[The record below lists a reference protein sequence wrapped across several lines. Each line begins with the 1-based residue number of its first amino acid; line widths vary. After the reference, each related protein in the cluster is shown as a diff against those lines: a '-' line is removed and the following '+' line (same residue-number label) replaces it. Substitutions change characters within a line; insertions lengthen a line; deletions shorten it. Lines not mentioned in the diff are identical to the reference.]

1 MPDSNGDTIEQLR
14 NSTFGRNSFEDVEQ
28 ESQVKNAL
36 QAPNQPAYSKLAQQH
51 RILNSVEEDALQ
63 NLYDATNGDSWTN
76 NFGWKTDSDLNF
88 WYGVT
93 ATSSTVVTIVALQGN
108 GLIGTIPPSIGN
120 LAALQQ
126 LNLGF
131 ADGNFNSLTGTIPT
145 QFGSLVLLT
154 YLGLHGNSLSGSVP
168 SEIATMTSLRW
179 IELYTN
185 SLEGSLPDSISLL
198 TAMEFLYLYT
208 NSLSGTLP
216 ASLSS
221 CTRLQILEVQNNF
234 LSGETA
240 LRTGISRECLH
251 QRCSI

>member
-1 MPDSNGDTIEQLR
+1 MPDSDGDAIKQLR
-14 NSTFGRNSFEDVEQ
+14 DATFGLNSIEDMEQ

-36 QAPNQPAYSKLAQQH
+36 QAPKQSAYLKLTQYH
-51 RILNSVEEDALQ
+51 RILTSVEEDALQ
-63 NLYDATNGDSWTN
+63 DLYDATNGDSWTIN
-76 NFGWKTDSDLNF
+76 TGWKTDSDLNS

-93 ATSSTVVTIVALQGN
+93 ATSSTVVTVVTLQGN

-131 ADGNFNSLTGTIPT
+131 ANGNFNSLTGTIPG
-145 QFGSLVLLT
+145 QLGSLVLLT
-154 YLGLHGNSLSGSVP
+154 YLGLHGNLLSGSVP
-168 SEIATMTSLRW
+168 SEIATMSSIRW

-185 SLEGSLPDSISLL
+185 SLEGSLPNSISLL
-198 TAMEFLYLYT
+198 TAMSILRLYE

-221 CTRLQILEVQNNF
+221 CTALQILQVQNNF
-234 LSGETA
+234 LSGEIA
-240 LRTGISRECLH
+240 LRTVS
-251 QRCSI
+251 